1 MEYIILG
8 VVLFIIIVL
17 VTRIKIV
24 PQAQVYIVE
33 RLGTFY
39 AEWSTGPHFLIP
51 LTELQKRFLSKIR

>member
-24 PQAQVYIVE
+24 RSE
-33 RLGTFY
+33 EHT
-39 AEWSTGPHFLIP
+39 S
-51 LTELQKRFLSKIR
+51 ELQSR

>member
-24 PQAQVYIVE
+24 PQDWV
-33 RLGTFY
+33 
-39 AEWSTGPHFLIP
+39 HFMLSGRPVRIFLFLF